1 MLSRFIAASL
11 LFVTVN
17 AAVALSPVG
26 KECVLSMANEPFSL
40 TDKVKAEGK
49 PSSWWLARAY
59 SVSPERP
66 QIVVCGSSQIGG
78 LQSSDANLTGRPV
91 DFVLNHHCPSIEL
104 AIEQKLGQKPYV
116 FLSALPGAM
125 VSDHFAIAR
134 ALYSAHGA
142 PPLVVL
148 TVSPRDFIDNGLPCA
163 GSTEPYK
170 YFAKYSD
177 MSKYVGLAYNKPWS
191 RFEYFISNEIPVR
204 HLEDAVRGSS
214 SAAITALVPVTQRKS
229 METGATGGASAAEQL
244 KFVMGG
250 YEGNIKPGQAV
261 LTPNLPRIF
270 VDNSKDYRRRY
281 KNTHPDTY
289 DVQLAYFKSFVQ
301 YLRTSGARVLVVG
314 MPLTASNRDIL
325 PESFWQRYKGD
336 LRAALKPTGAKFL
349 DLIADPGYDNNDF
362 CDTVHLN
369 ATGGGKLARSIA
381 SAIASDKTLAEALR
395 PGRVIAGKT
404 ASPVQ

>member
-11 LFVTVN
+11 LFVSVN
-17 AAVALSPVG
+17 AAVALSALGRTP
-26 KECVLSMANEPFSL
+26 VLSMAREPFSL
-40 TDKVKAEGK
+40 TDKIKAEGK

-59 SVSPERP
+59 SVSKERP
-66 QIVVCGSSQIGG
+66 QVVVCGSSQIGG

-91 DFVLNHHCPSIEL
+91 DFVLNHHCPSIEVAL
-104 AIEQKLGQKPYV
+104 AQKLGQKPYV

-134 ALYSAHGA
+134 ALYSAQGA
-142 PPLVVL
+142 PPVVVL
-148 TVSPRDFIDNGLPCA
+148 TVSPRDFIDNSLPCA

-170 YFAKYSD
+170 YFAQYSD
-177 MSKYVGLAYNKPWS
+177 MSAYVGLAYNKPWS

-204 HLEDAVRGSS
+204 HLESAVKTN
-214 SAAITALVPVTQRKS
+214 SAKLITALVPPVAVQAKAHDVNT
-229 METGATGGASAAEQL
+229 GASAAEQL

-270 VDNSKDYRRRY
+270 VDNSRDYKRRY

-289 DVQLAYFKSFVQ
+289 DVQLSYFKTFVQ
-301 YLRTSGARVLVVG
+301 YLRASGSHVLVVG
-314 MPLTASNRDIL
+314 MPLTVNNREIL
-325 PESFWQRYKGD
+325 SESFWQRYKGD
-336 LRAALKPTGAKFL
+336 LQAALKPTGAKFL
-349 DLIADPGYDNNDF
+349 DLIADPGFDNNDF

-369 ATGGGKLARSIA
+369 ATGGGKLAR
-381 SAIASDKTLAEALR
+381 AIAGAIAADRTLADALK

-404 ASPVQ
+404 VSQMQ

>member
-1 MLSRFIAASL
+1 VLSRFIAASL
-11 LFVTVN
+11 LFVSVN
-17 AAVALSPVG
+17 AAVALSALGRTP
-26 KECVLSMANEPFSL
+26 VLSMASEPFSL
-40 TDKVKAEGK
+40 TDKIKAEGK

-59 SVSPERP
+59 SVSKERP
-66 QIVVCGSSQIGG
+66 QVVVCGSSQIGG

-91 DFVLNHHCPSIEL
+91 DFVLNHHCPSIEVAL
-104 AIEQKLGQKPYV
+104 AQKLGQKPYV

-134 ALYSAHGA
+134 ALYSAQGA
-142 PPLVVL
+142 PPVVVL
-148 TVSPRDFIDNGLPCA
+148 TVSPRDFIDNSLPCA

-170 YFAKYSD
+170 YFAQYSD
-177 MSKYVGLAYNKPWS
+177 MSAYVGLAYNKPWS

-204 HLEDAVRGSS
+204 HLESAVKTN
-214 SAAITALVPVTQRKS
+214 SAKLITALVPPVAVQAKANDVNT
-229 METGATGGASAAEQL
+229 GASAAEQL

-270 VDNSKDYRRRY
+270 VDNSRDYKRRY

-289 DVQLAYFKSFVQ
+289 DVQLSYFKTFVQ
-301 YLRTSGARVLVVG
+301 YLRASGAHVLVVG
-314 MPLTASNRDIL
+314 MPLTVNNREIL
-325 PESFWQRYKGD
+325 SESFWQRYKGD
-336 LRAALKPTGAKFL
+336 LQAALKPTGAKFL
-349 DLIADPGYDNNDF
+349 DLIADPGFDNNDF

-369 ATGGGKLARSIA
+369 ATGGGKLAR
-381 SAIASDKTLAEALR
+381 AIAGAIAADRTLADALK

-404 ASPVQ
+404 VSQMQ

>member
-11 LFVTVN
+11 LFVSVN
-17 AAVALSPVG
+17 AAVALSALGRTP
-26 KECVLSMANEPFSL
+26 VLSMASEPFSL
-40 TDKVKAEGK
+40 TDKIKAEGK

-59 SVSPERP
+59 SVSKERP
-66 QIVVCGSSQIGG
+66 QVVVCGSSQIGG

-91 DFVLNHHCPSIEL
+91 DFVLNHHCPSIEVAL
-104 AIEQKLGQKPYV
+104 AQKLGQKPYV

-134 ALYSAHGA
+134 ALYSAQGA
-142 PPLVVL
+142 PPVVVL
-148 TVSPRDFIDNGLPCA
+148 TVSPRDFIDNSLPCA

-170 YFAKYSD
+170 YFAQYSD
-177 MSKYVGLAYNKPWS
+177 MSAYVGLAYNKPWS

-204 HLEDAVRGSS
+204 HLESAVKTN
-214 SAAITALVPVTQRKS
+214 SAKLITALVPP
-229 METGATGGASAAEQL
+229 GAVQAKAHDVNTGASAAEQL

-270 VDNSKDYRRRY
+270 VDNSRDYKRRY

-289 DVQLAYFKSFVQ
+289 DVQLSYFKTFVQ
-301 YLRTSGARVLVVG
+301 YLRASGSHVLVVG
-314 MPLTASNRDIL
+314 MPLTVNNREIL
-325 PESFWQRYKGD
+325 SESFWQRYKGD
-336 LRAALKPTGAKFL
+336 LQAALKPTGAKFL
-349 DLIADPGYDNNDF
+349 DLIADPGFDNNDF

-369 ATGGGKLARSIA
+369 ATGGGKLAR
-381 SAIASDKTLAEALR
+381 AIAGAIAADRTLADALK

-404 ASPVQ
+404 VSQMQ

>member
-17 AAVALSPVG
+17 AAVAFSPLG
-26 KECVLSMANEPFSL
+26 KGRVLSMASESFSL

-59 SVSPERP
+59 SVSKERP

-104 AIEQKLGQKPYV
+104 ALEQKLGQKPYV

-134 ALYSAHGA
+134 ALYSAQGA

-148 TVSPRDFIDNGLPCA
+148 TVSPRDFIDNSLPCA

-170 YFAKYSD
+170 YFAQYSD
-177 MSKYVGLAYNKPWS
+177 MSSYVGLAYNKPWS
-191 RFEYFISNEIPVR
+191 RFEYFISNEVPVR
-204 HLEDAVRGSS
+204 HLEESVKKSS
-214 SAAITALVPVTQRKS
+214 NAFVSALVPCAGSIAKPAEPAS
-229 METGATGGASAAEQL
+229 GASAAEQL

-270 VDNSKDYRRRY
+270 VDNSRDYKRRY

-289 DVQLAYFKSFVQ
+289 DVQLAYFKTFVQ

-325 PESFWQRYKGD
+325 PESFWQRYKDD
-336 LRAALKPTGAKFL
+336 LQAALKPAGAKFL

-381 SAIASDKTLAEALR
+381 SAIASDKTLAQALK
-395 PGRVIAGKT
+395 PGRVIAGK
-404 ASPVQ
+404 ASGQLQ

>member
-11 LFVTVN
+11 LFVSVN
-17 AAVALSPVG
+17 AAVALSALGRTP
-26 KECVLSMANEPFSL
+26 VLSMASEPFSL
-40 TDKVKAEGK
+40 TDKIKAEGK

-59 SVSPERP
+59 SVSKERP
-66 QIVVCGSSQIGG
+66 QVVVCGSSQIGG

-91 DFVLNHHCPSIEL
+91 DFVLNHHCPSIEVAL
-104 AIEQKLGQKPYV
+104 AQKLGQKPYV

-134 ALYSAHGA
+134 ALYSAQGA
-142 PPLVVL
+142 PPVVVL
-148 TVSPRDFIDNGLPCA
+148 TVSPRDFIDNSLPCA

-170 YFAKYSD
+170 YFAQYSD
-177 MSKYVGLAYNKPWS
+177 MSAYVGLAYNKPWS

-204 HLEDAVRGSS
+204 HLESAVKTN
-214 SAAITALVPVTQRKS
+214 SAKLITALVPPVAVQAKANDVNT
-229 METGATGGASAAEQL
+229 GASAAEQL

-270 VDNSKDYRRRY
+270 VDNSRDYKRRY

-289 DVQLAYFKSFVQ
+289 DVQLSYFKTFVQ
-301 YLRTSGARVLVVG
+301 YLRASGAHVLVVG
-314 MPLTASNRDIL
+314 MPLTVNNREIL
-325 PESFWQRYKGD
+325 SESFWQRYKGD
-336 LRAALKPTGAKFL
+336 LQAALKPTGAKFL
-349 DLIADPGYDNNDF
+349 DLIADPGFDNNDF

-369 ATGGGKLARSIA
+369 ATGGGKLAR
-381 SAIASDKTLAEALR
+381 AIAGAIAADRTLADALK

-404 ASPVQ
+404 VSQMQ